1 MFGNRKKALLWVLF
15 VLLMALVTASGAWA
29 TATAEEGH
37 GGEAATGHGEAA
49 AQEGEGGGHGEGA
62 HGGWAKTDTYKVMN
76 FSVLGAFLFWVF
88 WKMGRPALASRI
100 TAIQKELDDLAAK
113 KEAAKK
119 ELAEY
124 EARLSG
130 LAQESER
137 IVADYIKQGERVR
150 DKILSEAALAADR
163 LQDQARRHMEH
174 EIKDAR
180 ATLTAEIVD
189 KAMEASEK
197 IIRTNINSDDQDRL
211 VAEFLE
217 KVVVQ

>member
-1 MFGNRKKALLWVLF
+1 MFGNRKKALLWVLL

-29 TATAEEGH
+29 TAEEGH
-37 GGEAATGHGEAA
+37 GEEAA
-49 AQEGEGGGHGEGA
+49 AGHEEAAVHEGEGGEHAEGGH

-76 FSVLGAFLFWVF
+76 FAVLAAVLGFLFL
-88 WKMGRPALASRI
+88 KMGRPALAARI
-100 TAIQKELDDLAAK
+100 TSIQKELDDLAAK

-137 IVADYIKQGERVR
+137 IVADYIRQGERVR
-150 DKILSEAALAADR
+150 DKILAEASLAADR

-180 ATLTAEIVD
+180 AALTAEIVD
-189 KAMEASEK
+189 KAMAASEK

>member
-1 MFGNRKKALLWVLF
+1 MFGNRKKALLWVLLACL
-15 VLLMALVTASGAWA
+15 VALVAASGAMA
-29 TATAEEGH
+29 TSEEGH
-37 GGEAATGHGEAA
+37 GDEAAGHGEAA
-49 AQEGEGGGHGEGA
+49 VHEGEGGGHGEGA

-76 FSVLGAFLFWVF
+76 FAVLGAFLFWVF

-113 KEAAKK
+113 KESAKK

-137 IVADYIKQGERVR
+137 IVADYIRQGERVR

-180 ATLTAEIVD
+180 AALTAEIVD
-189 KAMEASEK
+189 KAMAASEK